1 MKVAPA
7 RDYQNAAEMVAR
19 YTMIRN
25 HFFAIPARVEATPP
39 VPAAQPAIGAARN
52 DVRQTIG
59 ATESAR
65 PEPAP
70 KLPRGVG
77 LDANDILR
85 AVCREF
91 DITIVELLSDR
102 RSADVVRPRHIAFVL
117 CKHLTTCSLS
127 EIGRRFG
134 GRDHSTVLHGVRK
147 LARFLAATKDGM
159 PHDATPAQWVRAM
172 REHMGI

>member
-39 VPAAQPAIGAARN
+39 VPAAQPDNPEPAPEPG
-52 DVRQTIG
+52 
-59 ATESAR
+59 R

-77 LDANDILR
+77 LHVNDILR

-91 DITIVELLSDR
+91 DITKVELLSDR
-102 RSADVVRPRHIAFVL
+102 RSADVVRPRHIAFSL
-117 CKHLTTCSLS
+117 CKHLTTCSLP

-147 LARFLAATKDGM
+147 LACFLAATKDGM